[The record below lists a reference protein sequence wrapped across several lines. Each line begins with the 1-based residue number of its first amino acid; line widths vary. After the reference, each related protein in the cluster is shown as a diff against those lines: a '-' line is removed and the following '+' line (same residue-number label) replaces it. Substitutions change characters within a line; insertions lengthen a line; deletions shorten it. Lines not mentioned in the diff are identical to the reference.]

1 MSNPIRSDPDLRES
15 GETENKKTG
24 NRMRKQKNGEK
35 DQGNKIKNRFWIMGL
50 LGNKVEN

>member
-1 MSNPIRSDPDLRES
+1 MISNPIRSGPDLGES

-24 NRMRKQKNGEK
+24 NRTRKQKNGEEEEK
-35 DQGNKIKNRFWIMGL
+35 KRLWIMGL